1 MFQEVVGLVDDM
13 VRMVVVDMVR
23 MVVDDMVRMVV
34 VEHEKRTSDL
44 ILLSSAK
51 PPLDNLKSPTLCIP
65 RVSTSVN
72 RKMVETVFNKTK
84 IGKVAKVD
92 IVTRTNLKTMETYNQ
107 VFIHFKRWNVDDVRV
122 KAIRD
127 KLMLGGSLKVV
138 YDLPWFWKCSASRF
152 H

>member
-1 MFQEVVGLVDDM
+1 MMMFQEVEGLVNDM
-13 VRMVVVDMVR
+13 IRMV
-23 MVVDDMVRMVV
+23 
-34 VEHEKRTSDL
+34 ENKEEHGHEKSGVKIEDSK
-44 ILLSSAK
+44 LL
-51 PPLDNLKSPTLCIP
+51 PLDNLKSPTLCIP

-72 RKMVETVFNKTK
+72 RKMVEAVFNKTR

-92 IVTRTNLKTMETYNQ
+92 IVTRNNLKTMETYNQ

-127 KLMLGGSLKVV
+127 KLMSGGSLKVV

>member
-1 MFQEVVGLVDDM
+1 MTMMMMTMPMTMPMFQEVEGLMDDM
-13 VRMVVVDMVR
+13 IRMVVEREEVIG
-23 MVVDDMVRMVV
+23 
-34 VEHEKRTSDL
+34 HEKSGVKIEDNKL
-44 ILLSSAK
+44 

-72 RKMVETVFNKTK
+72 RKMVEAVFNKTR

-92 IVTRTNLKTMETYNQ
+92 IVTRNNLKTMETYNQ

-127 KLMLGGSLKVV
+127 KLMSGGSLKVV